1 VTTVRPVE
9 LAPDAAIA
17 RRSRA
22 ERSKL
27 RRELGRLDA
36 VCLLIAAIV
45 VLDTLGAVAR
55 GGPQTLTWLVV
66 VAALFFV
73 PAGLVIAEL
82 GTAFPNQGG
91 PYVWARLAFGRCAGS
106 LVALIYF
113 LETPVWVGGSLAIT
127 CVAVVD
133 RLVLPLEGGWR
144 VPVALAFVWTT
155 VALAVAP
162 LRAGKRVPLAGAATQ
177 VGLLAFF
184 TATVVAHA
192 VRHGVPA
199 PAVGDLAPSW
209 AVFVLVAPVLVYNFL
224 GFELPSTAG
233 EELRD
238 PARDVPA
245 SIVRAG
251 VLTCALYA
259 VPVLAIVLVVPAER
273 LTSLTGFVTALAAFA
288 VAGDDNGRYFS
299 LRGAVAADGSVALS
313 GAGSCSAGPA
323 RWCSSGSWRPAARPG
338 SWGPAGPRRR
348 PAWTAPGR
356 GALGRISP
364 RTGVPVVMGLVSG
377 GGVAGRDDGQPV
389 DHPGRRPEVLLGRPD
404 GVHRPDR
411 ARLPAHLPGVPGPA
425 AAPARP
431 GATVPGPGR
440 PGRRLADRRPRHR
453 LVRAGHRLPAVA
465 RPGHADPDASLPA
478 GFEGQRLQFELLVL
492 APLAVVV
499 AACTVF
505 HLTSRRST

>member
-1 VTTVRPVE
+1 MATVRPVE

-224 GFELPSTAG
+224 GFELPSAAG

-273 LTSLTGFVTALAAFA
+273 LTSLTGFVDALAEVFVVYGPWADLAGGLVATVTTLAAFA

-299 LRGAVAADGSVALS
+299 VALTLS
-313 GAGSCSAGPA
+313 IALLALANLLVFPALVRLRRTHPGPRA
-323 RWCSSGSWRPAARPG
+323 FRVPG
-338 SWGPAGPRRR
+338 GPAG
-348 PAWTAPGR
+348 ALVVTALATGWSAV
-356 GALGRISP
+356 AL
-364 RTGVPVVMGLVSG
+364 
-377 GGVAGRDDGQPV
+377 
-389 DHPGRRPEVLLGRPD
+389 
-404 GVHRPDR
+404 
-411 ARLPAHLPGVPGPA
+411 A
-425 AAPARP
+425 AALWP
-431 GATVPGPGR
+431 GLGT
-440 PGRRLADRRPRHR
+440 
-453 LVRAGHRLPAVA
+453 
-465 RPGHADPDASLPA
+465 ADPDAYLPD
-478 GFEGQRLQFELLVL
+478 GFTGQRLAFTLAELVPLALVL
-492 APLAVVV
+492 AAAFLLARPV
-499 AACTVF
+499 
-505 HLTSRRST
+505 RRHERNSTAEGARP